1 MTPVRLLA
9 RPLLASVFV
18 SGGIDILR
26 NPGPRAEVAEPV
38 TDAVSS
44 AVNDRVG
51 DHVEVPQD
59 PELLTRVN
67 GGVMVGAGLLLALGK
82 LPRLS
87 SVALAATIIPT
98 TFAAHRF
105 WEIDDEADRAAQQ
118 VHFMKN
124 MGILGGLALAA
135 VDTEGRPGL
144 ARRAGQATDTA
155 RRETRA
161 ARRIAKAEGRRAGAK
176 VAASVAA
183 ARPGS

>member
-144 ARRAGQATDTA
+144 AHRAGQATRTA

-176 VAASVAA
+176 VAASVTA